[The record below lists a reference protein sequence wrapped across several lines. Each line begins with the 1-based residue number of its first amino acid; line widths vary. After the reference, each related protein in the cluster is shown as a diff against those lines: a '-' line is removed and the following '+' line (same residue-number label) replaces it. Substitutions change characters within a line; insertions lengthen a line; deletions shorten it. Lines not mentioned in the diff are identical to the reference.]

1 MSTATA
7 TVTATATTTATN
19 ETIEND
25 VFGVAT
31 MPCRMNSVKMVTNSN
46 CKEYVLYVSSTNRMN
61 ARIQDLDLMPYLDE
75 VLSDDDKKLHESAGV
90 EGIKLNSINLIR
102 QKNPEAFE
110 EIKLAFFKSVP
121 THWYFI
127 GVSSD
132 GVFSW
137 FEYPEI
143 AHTAQRYLETSVQ
156 GGKIVKIVFTEHEE
170 CESAPTCLP
179 YYSFN
184 DKYMKLKYSPRIL
197 LNNDDGSGS
206 AVCATIK
213 CDAKWSRFIRDFIKQ
228 KNKMNRAQY
237 Y

>member
-1 MSTATA
+1 MLTATA
-7 TVTATATTTATN
+7 TN
-19 ETIEND
+19 KTISND
-25 VFGVAT
+25 VFKVVT

-46 CKEYVLYVSSTNRMN
+46 CKEYVLYVSSKDRMN
-61 ARIQDLDLMPYLDE
+61 ARIEDLDLMPYLDE
-75 VLSDDDKKLHESAGV
+75 VLSDDDKKLLESAGV
-90 EGIKLNSINLIR
+90 EGVKLNPIALIR
-102 QKNPEAFE
+102 EKNPEAFE
-110 EIKLAFFKSVP
+110 EIKTAFFKSVP
-121 THWYFI
+121 TSWYFI
-127 GVSSD
+127 GVSPD

-137 FEYPEI
+137 FQYPEI

-170 CESAPTCLP
+170 CVSAPTCLP

-184 DKYMKLKYSPRIL
+184 DKYMKLKYAPRTL
-197 LNNDDGSGS
+197 LNNDDGSGC

-213 CDAKWSRFIRDFIKQ
+213 CDAKWKQFIRDFIKQ